1 MRGELLINGK
11 DAYLEWGVSMGDKF
25 LDALGDIA
33 GLKDYVTNNNRLKDG
48 VEYASM
54 TPKTDERSVTLTFT
68 IEGRNTAEFQNRKHK
83 FYEEMYKGDVALKV
97 PRNGN
102 ETYRFKYKAST
113 GAYAQ
118 TLDMTFCK
126 IGVKFQEPNV
136 RNRG

>member
-1 MRGELLINGK
+1 MINGK

-33 GLKDYVTNNNRLKDG
+33 GLKDYVTNNSRLKDG
-48 VEYASM
+48 VEYANM

-68 IEGRNTAEFQNRKHK
+68 IEGRNAAEFQNRKRK
-83 FYEEMYKGDVALKV
+83 FYEEMYKGDVSLKV

-102 ETYRFKYKAST
+102 ETYRLKYKAST

-136 RNRG
+136 RNRD